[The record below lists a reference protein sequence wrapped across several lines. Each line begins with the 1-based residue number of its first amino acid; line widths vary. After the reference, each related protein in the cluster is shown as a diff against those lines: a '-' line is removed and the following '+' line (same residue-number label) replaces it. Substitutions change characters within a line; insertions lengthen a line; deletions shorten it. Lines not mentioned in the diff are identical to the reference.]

1 MTLMMAVAALW
12 GVLQLFAISWPTR
25 SVRLSTVLLALA
37 VGVYGSGVATALV
50 QLGYTRVHAEQYR
63 VLTSFPRP

>member
-1 MTLMMAVAALW
+1 MTSMMAVAAVW

-37 VGVYGSGVATALV
+37 VGVYGCGVATALA
-50 QLGYTRVHAEQYR
+50 QLAYARIYAAQYR
-63 VLTSFPRP
+63 VLTSLPRP